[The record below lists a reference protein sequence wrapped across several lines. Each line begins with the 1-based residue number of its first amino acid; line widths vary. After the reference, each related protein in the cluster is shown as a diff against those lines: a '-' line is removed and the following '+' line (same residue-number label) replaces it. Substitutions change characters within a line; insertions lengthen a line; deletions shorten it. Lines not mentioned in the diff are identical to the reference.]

1 MEPQLPPQDP
11 NDWYGL
17 SPDVGLELNGPTAV
31 FAAGPPSA
39 EVDRLADALLE
50 FRPGALIVLVR

>member
-11 NDWYGL
+11 NDWNGL
-17 SPDVGLELNGPTAV
+17 SEDGGLDLNGPTAV
-31 FAAGPPSA
+31 FAVGPPSA
-39 EVDRLADALLE
+39 ETDRLADAILE